1 MKRGVTSLGATMEKV
16 GPEILYITMVDML
29 ELLPSCSCAEGA
41 PLRSVSSVG
50 GENTREHS
58 PEDSKRKPPA
68 QRTRRRKQKI
78 QLLDWKLKSLC
89 IGRDGKRQ
97 KGKKKLM

>member
-29 ELLPSCSCAEGA
+29 EPLPSCSCAEGA

-68 QRTRRRKQKI
+68 QKNKKEETENTVIGLEAQKFVHRERW
-78 QLLDWKLKSLC
+78 QEAE
-89 IGRDGKRQ
+89 G
-97 KGKKKLM
+97 